1 MDYLFAS
8 ESLGP
13 LLELRREI
21 AEALGGVDRFETY
34 RKMAD
39 FLARLRRHNRPGI
52 MVLLLAN
59 QSDLVELGSQRELV
73 SDVETILLLPDGA
86 EQTVALAHSL
96 RPNFLGSTD
105 CDLDTVV
112 SVLKRLVEKR
122 ARRTGRSGAN

>member
-13 LLELRREI
+13 LLELRRDI
-21 AEALGGVDRFETY
+21 ATALGGDDRFETY
-34 RKMAD
+34 RTIGD
-39 FLARLRRHNRPGI
+39 FSARLRRQNRPGI
-52 MVLLLAN
+52 MILLLADR
-59 QSDLVELGSQRELV
+59 SELVEISRQRELV
-73 SDVETILLLPDGA
+73 ADAETILLLPDDA

-122 ARRTGRSGAN
+122 ARQPGQSRVC

>member
-21 AEALGGVDRFETY
+21 AEALGGDDRFETY
-34 RKMAD
+34 RTVAD
-39 FLARLRRHNRPGI
+39 FSARLRRHNGPGI
-52 MVLLLAN
+52 MILLLAN
-59 QSDLVELGSQRELV
+59 QSDLVEISSQRDLV
-73 SDVETILLLPDGA
+73 ADAETILLLPDGA
-86 EQTVALAHSL
+86 EQTFALAHSL

-112 SVLKRLVEKR
+112 SVLKRLVQKR
-122 ARRTGRSGAN
+122 ARQVWAE

>member
-21 AEALGGVDRFETY
+21 AEALGGDDRFETY
-34 RKMAD
+34 RTVAD
-39 FLARLRRHNRPGI
+39 FSARLRRHNGPGI
-52 MVLLLAN
+52 MILLLAN
-59 QSDLVELGSQRELV
+59 QSDLVEISSQRDLV
-73 SDVETILLLPDGA
+73 ADAETILLLPDGA
-86 EQTVALAHSL
+86 EQTFALAHSL

-112 SVLKRLVEKR
+112 SVLKRLVDKR
-122 ARRTGRSGAN
+122 VRQTGRSGAK

>member
-21 AEALGGVDRFETY
+21 AAALGGDDRFETY

-39 FLARLRRHNRPGI
+39 FSARLRRHNRPGI
-52 MVLLLAN
+52 MILLLASESELAEISS
-59 QSDLVELGSQRELV
+59 QRDLVA
-73 SDVETILLLPDGA
+73 DAETILLLPDGA
-86 EQTVALAHSL
+86 EQTFALAHSL

-122 ARRTGRSGAN
+122 ARQPGQSGTN